1 MRLHM
6 QNLSKS
12 YHVGHPVLNIPEG
25 TLGAHGL
32 EGLIGPNG
40 AGKSTMMGLLTRRI
54 LPSTGT
60 VTLED
65 DTNSHSLNPLK
76 SHDVARLGLVKTNQ
90 RIQGFESLTIRDSLR
105 LAATSHEEETYKGVL
120 TDHETND
127 AIEAEIDT
135 YLDRFKFEDPGGF
148 AKSGGEKKLLDIL
161 RCMILKP
168 RMLLMDEPTA
178 GLPEDVTN
186 EVMKLVGEK
195 VKSKEMN
202 VVIVEHDLELI
213 WKHCKYVH
221 FLSEGEILFHG
232 TPKDV
237 KENRVVAEKYM
248 GV

>member
-1 MRLHM
+1 MKLHM
-6 QNLSKS
+6 QNLTKS
-12 YHVGHPVLNIPEG
+12 YHAGHPVLDVPEG
-25 TLGAHGL
+25 TLGEHGL

-54 LPSTGT
+54 APSTGT
-60 VTLED
+60 VTLEVD
-65 DTNSHSLNPLK
+65 DVTHELNPLK
-76 SHDVARLGLVKTNQ
+76 SYDVARLGLVKTNQ

-105 LAATSHEEETYKGVL
+105 LAATSHADETYLGVVK
-120 TDHETND
+120 DSDQDD
-127 AIEAEIDT
+127 AIEAEIDG
-135 YLDRFKFEDPGGF
+135 YLKRFKFEDPDGF

-161 RCMILKP
+161 RCMIFKP

-178 GLPEDVTN
+178 GLPDDVTN
-186 EVMKLVGEK
+186 EVMKLVNEK
-195 VKSKEMN
+195 VKAKEMT

-221 FLSEGEILFHG
+221 FLSEGSILFHG

>member
-1 MRLHM
+1 MKLHM
-6 QNLSKS
+6 SGLTKS
-12 YHVGHPVLNIPEG
+12 YHAGHPVLDVPEG

-54 LPSTGT
+54 PPSTGT
-60 VTLED
+60 VTLD
-65 DTNSHSLNPLK
+65 DDRTTYPLNSLK
-76 SHDVARLGLVKTNQ
+76 SHEVARLGLVKTNQ

-105 LAATSHEEETYKGVL
+105 LAACSHEAETYRGVWK
-120 TDHETND
+120 D
-127 AIEAEIDT
+127 APLDDEIEAEIDG
-135 YLDRFKFEDPGGF
+135 YLARFKFEDPDGF

-161 RCMILKP
+161 RCMIFKP

-178 GLPEDVTN
+178 GLPDDVTN
-186 EVMKLVGEK
+186 EVMQLVNEK
-195 VKSKEMN
+195 VKSKEMT
-202 VVIVEHDLELI
+202 VVIVEHDLDLI

-221 FLSEGEILFHG
+221 FLSEGAILFHG

-237 KENRVVAEKYM
+237 KKNRVVAEKYM

>member
-1 MRLHM
+1 MKLHM
-6 QNLSKS
+6 KSLSKS
-12 YHVGHPVLNIPEG
+12 YHAGHPVLDIPEG
-25 TLGAHGL
+25 TLGEHGL

-54 LPSTGT
+54 APSTGE

-65 DTNSHSLNPLK
+65 GEVVHELNPLK

-90 RIQGFESLTIRDSLR
+90 RIQGFPSLTIRDSLR
-105 LAATSHEEETYKGVL
+105 LAATSHRKETYRGVM
-120 TDHETND
+120 TDDGLDD
-127 AIEAEIDT
+127 AVEAEIDG
-135 YLDRFKFEDPGGF
+135 YLDRFKFEDPAGF
-148 AKSGGEKKLLDIL
+148 AESGGEKKLLDIL

-178 GLPEDVTN
+178 GLPEDVTQ
-186 EVMKLVGEK
+186 EVMKLVAEK
-195 VKSKEMN
+195 VKAKEMT

-221 FLSEGEILFHG
+221 FLSEGSILFHG
-232 TPKDV
+232 TPAQV
-237 KENRVVAEKYM
+237 KKNRVVAEKYM

>member
-1 MRLHM
+1 MKLHM
-6 QNLSKS
+6 QNLTKS
-12 YHVGHPVLNIPEG
+12 YHSGHPVLNVPEE
-25 TLGAHGL
+25 TLGEHGL

-54 LPSTGT
+54 TPSTGT
-60 VTLED
+60 IILED
-65 DTNSHSLNPLK
+65 DSKTHILNPLQ
-76 SHDVARLGLVKTNQ
+76 SYDVARMGLVKTNQ

-105 LAATSHEEETYKGVL
+105 LAATPYDQETYRGVI
-120 TDHETND
+120 DND
-127 AIEAEIDT
+127 GLDEAIEAEIDG
-135 YLDRFKFEDPGGF
+135 YLARFKFEDPDGF

-161 RCMILKP
+161 RCMIFKP

-178 GLPEDVTN
+178 GLPDDVTN
-186 EVMKLVGEK
+186 EVMKMVGEK
-195 VKSKEMN
+195 VKAKEMT

-221 FLSEGEILFHG
+221 FLSEGSILFNG

>member
-1 MRLHM
+1 MKLHM

-12 YHVGHPVLNIPEG
+12 YHAGHPVLDVAEG
-25 TLGAHGL
+25 TLGEHGL

-54 LPSTGT
+54 APSTGSI
-60 VTLED
+60 TLED
-65 DTNSHSLNPLK
+65 DAEKHDLNVLK
-76 SHDVARLGLVKTNQ
+76 SYDVARLGLVKTNQ

-105 LAATSHEEETYKGVL
+105 LAATKHTEETYRGVL
-120 TDHETND
+120 SDSDQDE

-135 YLDRFKFEDPGGF
+135 YLDRFKFDDPAGF

-161 RCMILKP
+161 RCMIFKP

-186 EVMKLVGEK
+186 EVMALVGEK
-195 VKSKEMN
+195 VKSKEMS

-221 FLSEGEILFHG
+221 FLSEGSILFHG
-232 TPKDV
+232 APKDV
-237 KENRVVAEKYM
+237 KKNRVVAEKYM